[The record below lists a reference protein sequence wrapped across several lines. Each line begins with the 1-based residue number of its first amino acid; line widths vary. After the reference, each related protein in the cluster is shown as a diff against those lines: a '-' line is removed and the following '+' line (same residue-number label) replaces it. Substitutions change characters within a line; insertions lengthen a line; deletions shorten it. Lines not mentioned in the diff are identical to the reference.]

1 VGRVLVVDDDAMFQE
16 FIREELGRLGHEA
29 AAAANGREAIVAV
42 RKDPPDLILLD
53 LRMPLMDG
61 IDALR
66 ALREARC
73 GAPVILLTARRNPE
87 VLAQARA
94 LGAAEVLFKPVD
106 LIQLFLLLGERLGP
120 R

>member
-1 VGRVLVVDDDAMFQE
+1 MGRVLVVDDDLMFQE
-16 FIREELGRLGHEA
+16 FVREELGRLGHEA
-29 AAAANGREAIVAV
+29 VAAANGLEAVEAI
-42 RKDPPDLILLD
+42 RKEPPDLILLD

-66 ALREARC
+66 ALREERC

-94 LGAAEVLFKPVD
+94 LGAAEILFKPVD
-106 LIQLFLLLGERLGP
+106 LAQFFLLLEKRLGS